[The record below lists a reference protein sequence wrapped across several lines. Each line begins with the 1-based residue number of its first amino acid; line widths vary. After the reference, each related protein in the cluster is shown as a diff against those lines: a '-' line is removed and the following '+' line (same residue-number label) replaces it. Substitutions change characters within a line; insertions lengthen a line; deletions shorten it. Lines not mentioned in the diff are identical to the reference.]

1 MEPVWMIGGD
11 RRSYWAAQVFRVNG
25 MLLGA
30 TDVPGEPSEPLPRT
44 LRRVVLPFPSFGGE
58 LIRGS
63 AAVTLDTLRERCG
76 AESTVFGGLFGE
88 RRSALE
94 AVGAAVHDL
103 YGTEPLTTANAV
115 PTAEG
120 AVALALEHSPVT
132 LHGSR
137 CLVIGF
143 GRVGK
148 VLAEKL
154 RALNAEVTVAV
165 RKDGDEALAE
175 AMGLHTDRT
184 GNYRHGLGQYDFLFN
199 TVPAPTL
206 SNAQLDLL
214 APDALLIE
222 LASKPGGFS
231 SEHRANC
238 LNAPG
243 LPGKFAPKTAGTLYA
258 NSILRILESE
268 ESL

>member
-1 MEPVWMIGGD
+1 MRMSEGAIYRQSTACAKEYDTFPTAKPRPVSGMIP
-11 RRSYWAAQVFRVNG
+11 AAGRGFNQVNLSHEVQAPRV
-25 MLLGA
+25 
-30 TDVPGEPSEPLPRT
+30 RT
-44 LRRVVLPFPSFGGE
+44 FTSVSAA
-58 LIRGS
+58 GS
-63 AAVTLDTLRERCG
+63 AVHRG
-76 AESTVFGGLFGE
+76 GGLFGE

-184 GNYRHGLGQYDFLFN
+184 GSYRHGLGQYDFLFN

-231 SEHRANC
+231 PEHRANC

>member
-1 MEPVWMIGGD
+1 MEAVWVIGGD
-11 RRSYWAAQVFRVNG
+11 LRSYWASEVFRANG
-25 MLLGA
+25 ILSGT
-30 TDVPGEPSEPLPRT
+30 TDVPGLPSEPLPQT
-44 LRRVVLPFPSFGGE
+44 LRCAVLPFPSFVGASV
-58 LIRGS
+58 RGS
-63 AAVTLDTLRERCG
+63 TAVTAQTLRERCG
-76 AESTVFGGLFGE
+76 TASVIFGGLLGAH
-88 RRSALE
+88 RAALE
-94 AVGAAVHDL
+94 ALGARVHDL

-120 AVALALEHSPVT
+120 AVALAMEHSPVT

-148 VLAEKL
+148 VLAAKL
-154 RALNAEVTVAV
+154 RALNADVTVSV
-165 RKDGDEALAE
+165 RSAADEALAE
-175 AMGLHTDRT
+175 AMGLRTDRT
-184 GNYRHGLGQYDFLFN
+184 GRYRHGLDRYDFLFN

-206 SNAQLDLL
+206 SDAQLDLL

-222 LASKPGGFS
+222 LASKPGGFTQGY
-231 SEHRANC
+231 RANC

-243 LPGKFAPKTAGTLYA
+243 LPGRCAPKTAGTLYA
-258 NSILRILESE
+258 SCILRILESE